1 MNSRLQNGTNP
12 QSPDLYL
19 TPDQQELLLTALSS
33 NRPTAMA
40 PSPDGFTRPSNIV
53 NPGASHLATN
63 SAKLLGLVDSP
74 PSDTKTFQS
83 PVQASP
89 GSGKS
94 SSGNLEQSPFL
105 DYDLDDGNFDWDNN
119 DQTLFGNLPEAPNE
133 DDGDLH
139 DKRKNHEDEKDGEEN
154 GNKRRE
160 SEDKS
165 AKKAG
170 RKPMTGE
177 PTTVRNYGQRSS
189 VNKQR

>member
-1 MNSRLQNGTNP
+1 MNSKIQNAKNP
-12 QSPDLYL
+12 QSPDLSL

-40 PSPDGFTRPSNIV
+40 PNLDSFTRASNIG
-53 NPGASHLATN
+53 NPGTSHLAKN
-63 SAKLLGLVDSP
+63 PANLPALVDPHS
-74 PSDTKTFQS
+74 SDSKTFQS

-94 SSGNLEQSPFL
+94 SSGNLDQSPFL

-119 DQTLFGNLPEAPNE
+119 GQSLFGNLPEAPNE
-133 DDGDLH
+133 DDGELH
-139 DKRKNHEDEKDGEEN
+139 EKRKNLEDEKDGEEN
-154 GNKRRE
+154 DSKRRE
-160 SEDKS
+160 GEEKF

-177 PTTVRNYGQRSS
+177 PTTVRNDHGLN
-189 VNKQR
+189 VNIRR